1 MTREAAKL
9 TERDC
14 ELTLT
19 ELEAVNGGAMVDYFH
34 TLSPQML
41 PPGPFGG
48 VYHLN
53 PQPLPPG

>member
-34 TLSPQML
+34 TLSPL